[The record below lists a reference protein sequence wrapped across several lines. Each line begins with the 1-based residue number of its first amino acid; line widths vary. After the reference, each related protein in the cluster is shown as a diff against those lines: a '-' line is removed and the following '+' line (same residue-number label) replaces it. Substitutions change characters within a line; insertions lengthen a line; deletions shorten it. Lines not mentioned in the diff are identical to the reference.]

1 MPLST
6 SCFAQK
12 MHIRMLSM
20 SVIPHRTKEAKKMLP
35 EEVQEDQA
43 FYPSDDTLKNLEVYE
58 QLGKKWLGVYND
70 LYLQVKMYRK

>member
-1 MPLST
+1 
-6 SCFAQK
+6 
-12 MHIRMLSM
+12 
-20 SVIPHRTKEAKKMLP
+20 MLP

-70 LYLQVKMYRK
+70 LYLQVKMYRKYREV